1 MLTPAAPFLYY
12 HTRTSE
18 AVQCTKYRI
27 VGCIYFFTVLWSRQ
41 PLNPNSLAVKSE
53 SEASTSPPA
62 KQAGSA
68 DPPRAHHIVFLK
80 THKTGGSTVQ
90 NLLFR
95 LGEKERLTFAF
106 PYASFQ
112 FFYPTRS
119 FVDELPLASSHFDV
133 LCSHTRL
140 DLEELGKVMPA
151 DSVYVTILRDPA
163 TTFESLF
170 SYYQN
175 SIPAFSKVSAA
186 TGSGNLT
193 ALLSAFLEMPEFYY
207 NASSP
212 GNGLAKNPMTF
223 DLGLDNQEW
232 ASTWPEML
240 EQLSHAFQLVMM
252 AEYFDESLIL
262 LKDLLGLEHEDLIYV
277 KLNLRQ
283 DSYRTPLTEEM
294 LARMQSWNSLDLLL
308 YSYFKEVFWE
318 RVRRYGL
325 QRMAR
330 EVSILKSL
338 VKETRHLCLQEE
350 ALPPGELGEMTRP
363 FQPETAIILGYALQQ
378 NLTEDDNGRFFF
390 FTHTRRKTSKDMKD
404 FKI

>member
-1 MLTPAAPFLYY
+1 PLRPPFFCRTPTP
-12 HTRTSE
+12 
-18 AVQCTKYRI
+18 
-27 VGCIYFFTVLWSRQ
+27 SR
-41 PLNPNSLAVKSE
+41 PKALAVKSE

-112 FFYPTRS
+112 FFYPTRFQAE

-378 NLTEDDNGRFFF
+378 NLTEDDAYFCLRLVLPELQYH
-390 FTHTRRKTSKDMKD
+390 THLYFQQYKREVPSIED
-404 FKI
+404 

>member
-1 MLTPAAPFLYY
+1 MTVSSCKWNGKERNQMLGSVVVGVPPFFCRTPTP
-12 HTRTSE
+12 
-18 AVQCTKYRI
+18 
-27 VGCIYFFTVLWSRQ
+27 SR
-41 PLNPNSLAVKSE
+41 PKALAVKSE

-119 FVDELPLASSHFDV
+119 VPYFAHRFI
-133 LCSHTRL
+133 CSPRQTWTPW
-140 DLEELGKVMPA
+140 G
-151 DSVYVTILRDPA
+151 VYVTILRDPA

-378 NLTEDDNGRFFF
+378 NLTEDDAYFCLRLVLPELQYH
-390 FTHTRRKTSKDMKD
+390 THLYFQQYKRED